1 MIFEILSKRFP
12 EKNCPKFF
20 SSNDKIKT
28 NQHFLLQFPYC
39 SRPSST
45 DGSCLEYMEDSNED
59 QTSNKWNNYI
69 LNINGVKKNG
79 GVAASVISSKE
90 LEEVNSPLSPPYV
103 VAPSFEMR
111 WPLNNFTTTKPAF
124 QLTSHKQLE
133 LQGKISNFLISKR
146 YLNMFL
152 FSEEIMEDSDES
164 PPYLPAVKPSAPH
177 PDEEH
182 VVEKP
187 V

>member
-1 MIFEILSKRFP
+1 MKPLPPYLTFRL
-12 EKNCPKFF
+12 N
-20 SSNDKIKT
+20 
-28 NQHFLLQFPYC
+28 FPYC

-45 DGSCLEYMEDSNED
+45 DGSCLEYMEDSIED
-59 QTSNKWNNYI
+59 QTSNKWNNYVV
-69 LNINGVKKNG
+69 NINGVKQNGG
-79 GVAASVISSKE
+79 GVAASVISSSKE
-90 LEEVNSPLSPPYV
+90 IEEATSPPYV
-103 VAPSFEMR
+103 VVPSFEMR
-111 WPLNNFTTTKPAF
+111 WPLNNFTNPTTKPAF

-133 LQGKISNFLISKR
+133 SQDKG
-146 YLNMFL
+146 Y
-152 FSEEIMEDSDES
+152 EEIMEDSDES